1 MYARDGELID
11 ISDSGAAIRAQ
22 FPQSSGEF
30 LAFVL
35 RWNEESIL
43 LRGRVVR
50 TAVHRTM
57 PMTDSGMPKI
67 EHHIAVEFVGLPP
80 HSVDQLKR
88 LTATVH

>member
-1 MYARDGELID
+1 
-11 ISDSGAAIRAQ
+11 
-22 FPQSSGEF
+22 
-30 LAFVL
+30 
-35 RWNEESIL
+35 
-43 LRGRVVR
+43 VR